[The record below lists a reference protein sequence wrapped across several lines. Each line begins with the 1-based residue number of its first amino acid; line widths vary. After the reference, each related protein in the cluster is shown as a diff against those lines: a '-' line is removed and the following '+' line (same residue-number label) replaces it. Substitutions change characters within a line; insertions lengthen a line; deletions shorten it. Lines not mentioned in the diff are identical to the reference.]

1 MKKYIV
7 IFSLCLT
14 AVLAPSCDKFLEE
27 DLTHLVSSESYY
39 TTAAGL
45 NDAVN
50 ACYFYTKEYWSPAEM
65 GATLNCF
72 GIDAYTNGAD
82 GSHKGINF
90 YDAQLG
96 PDESYFR
103 DSWAVLYQAVNQCNA
118 VVGRSTEIE
127 DLDAT
132 TRDLRVAE
140 VRYLRAL
147 FYFQLV
153 KMYGDVHFSLDETIG
168 VETEANRTP
177 REQIYA
183 EAIIPDLEFAI
194 ATLPATQSNY
204 GRATKPAAEFL
215 LAKVL
220 ATRGWLTNSNADFAR
235 AETLME
241 SVINNYSFALLENW
255 GDLWDMGN
263 QLNSEVV
270 WAIQNTTDPILN
282 GGQGNRMHLYFLMEY
297 DVLPGMTRDVE
308 NGRPWK
314 RFRPTTWLET
324 LFNDT
329 PGSAP
334 VPLGTRRDVRYQQ
347 GFKHVFLANN
357 PGTAPAGVGRGDTA
371 VFLPGYEVSQAFRDS
386 KPYMIITPSEYSD
399 RRFPSLNKFIDP
411 TRPDRQW
418 VQGQRDFALMRLA
431 DAYLIAA
438 EAEHKQGK
446 NEEAAAHINVVRRRA
461 GREGQKDQMEITA
474 ADVTV
479 DYILD
484 ERTRELLGEMHGWDD
499 LVRMG
504 KLVERVRLHNV
515 QAAGNIQDFHT
526 LRPIPRTQLD
536 RATNGYSQNPGYVQ

>member
-7 IFSLCLT
+7 ICSLCLT
-14 AVLAPSCDKFLEE
+14 ALLAPSCDKFLEE
-27 DLTHLVSSESYY
+27 ELTHLVSSESYY

-50 ACYFYTKEYWSPAEM
+50 ASYFYLKEYWSPNEM
-65 GATLNCF
+65 SAHLNCF

-90 YDAQLG
+90 YDSRLEPNA
-96 PDESYFR
+96 PYFR
-103 DSWAVLYQAVNQCNA
+103 DSWARFYEAVNQCNA
-118 VVGRSTEIE
+118 VIGRSAQIS
-127 DLDAT
+127 DLDPA

-140 VRYLRAL
+140 VRFLRAL

-153 KMYGDVHFSLDETIG
+153 KMYGDVHLSLEETIG

-220 ATRGWLTNSNADFAR
+220 VTRGWLTNSQADFAR
-235 AETLME
+235 AESLME
-241 SVINNYSFALLENW
+241 GVINNYSFALLENW
-255 GDLWDMGN
+255 GDLWDINN
-263 QLNSEVV
+263 QLNAEVV
-270 WAIQNTTDPILN
+270 WAVQNTTDPILN
-282 GGQGNRMHLYFLMEY
+282 GTHGNRMHLYFLMEY
-297 DVLPGMTRDVE
+297 DVLPGMTRDIE

-314 RFRPTTWLET
+314 RFRPTLWLEK
-324 LFNDT
+324 LWNDV
-329 PGSAP
+329 PGSDP
-334 VPLGTRRDVRYQQ
+334 VPLGQRRDVRYEQ
-347 GFKHVFLANN
+347 GFKHAFLANN
-357 PGTAPAGVGRGDTA
+357 AGTAPAGVNLGDTA

-386 KPYMIITPSEYSD
+386 KPYMIITPSQYND
-399 RRFPSLNKFIDP
+399 RRYPNLNKFIDN

-418 VQGQRDFALMRLA
+418 TNGQRDFALMRLA

-446 NEEAAAHINVVRRRA
+446 NQEAAAHINAVRRRA
-461 GREGQKDQMEITA
+461 GREGQKDQMEITSG
-474 ADVTV
+474 DVTV

-484 ERTRELLGEMHGWDD
+484 ERTRELVGEMHGWDD

-504 KLVERVRLHNV
+504 KLVERVRLHNM
-515 QAAGNIQDFHT
+515 QGGPNIQDYHT
-526 LRPIPRTQLD
+526 LRPIPQTQRD
-536 RATNGYSQNPGYVQ
+536 RSTNDYPQNPGYPN